1 MYELFSQVMS
11 GFSPDEPLVYTC
23 GFLLF
28 LVLVGVFFRFLYS
41 LIRPY

>member
-1 MYELFSQVMS
+1 MFDLYQQVMS
-11 GFSPDEPLVYTC
+11 GFSPDQPLQYIC

-41 LIRPY
+41 LIKPY

>member
-1 MYELFSQVMS
+1 MYDLFSQVMS

-41 LIRPY
+41 LIKPY

>member
-1 MYELFSQVMS
+1 MYELFNQVMA
-11 GFSPDEPLVYTC
+11 GFSTADPLVYTC

-41 LIRPY
+41 LIKPY